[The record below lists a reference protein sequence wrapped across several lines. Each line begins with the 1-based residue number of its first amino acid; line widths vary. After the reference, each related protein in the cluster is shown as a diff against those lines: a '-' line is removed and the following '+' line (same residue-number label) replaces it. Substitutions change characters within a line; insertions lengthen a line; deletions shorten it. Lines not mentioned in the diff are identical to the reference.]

1 MKFKNVKQW
10 SSLYIFS
17 NMNLRE
23 KLKEISIL
31 PVESLLDEYKLLL
44 HESIEQKD
52 IAVQFSCLKNIARIY
67 NYVV

>member
-1 MKFKNVKQW
+1 
-10 SSLYIFS
+10 
-17 NMNLRE
+17 MNLRE